1 MPSMPR
7 FFPSL
12 SAWRAWLEEHH
23 AESKEL
29 WVGLYKKDSGRPS
42 ITWPEAVDGALCFGW
57 IDGLRKSVNA
67 TSYKIRFTPR
77 KPRSIWSA
85 VNVTRAIEL
94 STMGS
99 MHAAGLL
106 AFQKRE
112 GKRSEIYSYEQRKA
126 AKLPAGYEKGF
137 RAHPAAW
144 KFFRAQAPWY
154 QRTAIWWVISAKKE
168 ETRLKRLA
176 ALIED
181 SGHQRTIRA
190 MTRRPQPHSE

>member
-1 MPSMPR
+1 MPSRPH
-7 FFPSL
+7 FFSSR

-29 WVGLYKKDSGRPS
+29 WVGLYKKKSGRPS

-77 KPRSIWSA
+77 KPRSVWSA
-85 VNVTRAIEL
+85 VNIKRATEL
-94 STMGS
+94 SAMGS
-99 MHAAGLL
+99 MHSAGLL

-112 GKRSEIYSYEQRKA
+112 AKQSEIYSYEQRKV
-126 AKLPAGYEKGF
+126 AKLPAAYEKEF
-137 RAHPAAW
+137 RAHPAAG

-176 ALIED
+176 VLIED
-181 SGHQRTIRA
+181 SEHQRTIRA
-190 MTRRPQPHSE
+190 LMRQPPPQSE